1 VSFKHF
7 DFSTPEQR
15 LGGIQN
21 IISVNDDG
29 ELVTR
34 DVQSG
39 PVLEKILDANAQARN
54 EFVLDSGD
62 RDAYGYLAARIP
74 IVMWQNWRREWMEKY
89 RQYWTWQTFEVM
101 KLNSRDFSYLRTTDS
116 RIGLPEIVRTTG

>member
-1 VSFKHF
+1 MSFKHF